1 MSSSNQNAT
10 GFGTAPVFLTA
21 ISTILGAIL
30 FLRFGYAV
38 GSVGFMGAL
47 GIIAISHMVTIPTA
61 MAIAE
66 IATNEKVEGGGE
78 YYIISRS
85 FGLNIGAAIGIALYF
100 SQAISVAFYV
110 IAFAEAFK
118 PVIEYVNN
126 SFGLGITDIRVV
138 SVPALILLA
147 VLMLTK
153 GADLGVKALYIVAGV
168 LFFSLIMFFLGG
180 PIEEAAAQGGSK
192 LFGKIEGGDSFFIVF
207 AICFPAFTGMTAG
220 VGLSGDL
227 KNPRKSIPLGTLS
240 ATIIGMLIYVGLSY
254 KFSVSAIPDDL
265 VNDEMIMAKIALW
278 GPIIPIGLACATVSS
293 ALGSVLVA
301 PRTLQALAQDKV
313 FPSRRFN
320 WFLAKGKGEKKEP
333 MNATAMSLVVALVF
347 VLIGDVNVVARIIS
361 MFFMVTYG
369 ALCLISF
376 LQHFAG
382 DPSYR
387 PSFRSRWYISLAGAV
402 LCIYLMFKMEPLF
415 GILAVIFMVLVY
427 LGISKHLGGKQGMA
441 QIFQGVIFQVT
452 RNLQVFL
459 QKADKEVIQSWRPSM
474 ICISGD
480 SFKRLSAF
488 KLMTWIS
495 HRYGFG
501 TYLHYMN
508 GYVSKES
515 CAEADE
521 VLEQLV
527 KQADYSDSNVFFDT
541 IISPSFT
548 TAVAQSIQLPSVS
561 GKTSNT
567 FLFEYFR
574 DSEGCTPDIL
584 DNLSMIQS
592 AGFDL
597 CILSSSE
604 RAFGFNSQIH
614 IWITKGD
621 IENASLMILLSY
633 IIAGHPDWR
642 RAQIKIFAIF
652 PEDEIT
658 EQNDQLIELIEEGRL
673 PISHRNV
680 VVFPQTDEIGTKQ
693 IINEK
698 SEEADLTII
707 GFRGESTKQL
717 GKEVFEGYDDLGNI
731 LFVNSLSPKQIR

>member
-1 MSSSNQNAT
+1 MDSNNPKSA

-47 GIIAISHMVTIPTA
+47 AIIAVSHMVTIPTA

-118 PVIEYVNN
+118 PVIEFLNN
-126 SFGLGITDIRVV
+126 SYGLGITDIRVV

-153 GADLGVKALYIVAGV
+153 GADLGVKALYVVAGI
-168 LFFSLIMFFLGG
+168 LFLSLIMFFLGG

-192 LFGKIEGGDSFFIVF
+192 LFDKMEGGDSFFIVF

-227 KNPRKSIPLGTLS
+227 RNPRKSIPLGTLS
-240 ATIIGMLIYVGLSY
+240 ATIIGMLIYVALSY

-265 VNDEMIMAKIALW
+265 VNDDLIMSKIALW

-293 ALGSVLVA
+293 ALGSILVA

-313 FPSRRFN
+313 FPSSKFN
-320 WFLAKGKGEKKEP
+320 GFLSHGKGAKNEP
-333 MNATAMSLVVALVF
+333 MNATAVSLVVALFF
-347 VLIGDVNVVARIIS
+347 VLLGDVDIVARIIS

-376 LQHFAG
+376 LQHFAA

-387 PSFRSRWYISLAGAV
+387 PSFKSRWYISLAGAI

-415 GILAVIFMVLVY
+415 GFLAVIFMVLIY
-427 LGISKHLGGKQGMA
+427 LGISRHLGGKQGMA
-441 QIFQGVIFQVT
+441 QIFQGVIFQVS

-474 ICISGD
+474 ICISED
-480 SFKRLSAF
+480 SFKRISAF

-501 TYLHYMN
+501 TYLHFIN

-515 CAEADE
+515 CASAEE
-521 VLEQLV
+521 VLDQLV
-527 KQADYSDSNVFFDT
+527 KQADFSDSNVYFDT

-567 FLFEYFR
+567 YLFEYFR
-574 DSEGCTPDIL
+574 DEQGCTSDIL
-584 DNLSMIQS
+584 DNLSLVQS
-592 AGFDL
+592 AGFDM

-604 RAFGFNSQIH
+604 RGFGFQSQIH

-621 IENASLMILLSY
+621 VENASLMILLAY
-633 IIAGHPDWR
+633 IIAGHPDWKK
-642 RAQIKIFAIF
+642 AQIKIFAIF

-680 VVFPQTDEIGTKQ
+680 VVFPQTDERGTKQ
-693 IINEK
+693 IIKEK
-698 SEEADLTII
+698 SDDADLTII

-717 GKEVFEGYDDLGNI
+717 GKEVFEGYDGMGNI
-731 LFVNSLSPKQIR
+731 LFVNSLSPKRIR